1 MPGFASALRGPQ
13 VAVIAEIKRRSPSA
27 GAINPAL
34 DPVALARQ
42 YAAGHAA
49 AISVLTEPEW
59 FGGSLTDLER
69 VVEAVGVPVL
79 RKDFLVAEE
88 QLLEARAAGASA
100 VLLIV
105 RAMVPARLAEL
116 TAFAAELGMDALV
129 EAHGADE
136 VARAADA
143 GARVI
148 GVNSRDLDT
157 LAVELPSALA
167 HIASVP
173 SGCVAVAESGISSA
187 EGVTAAA
194 AAGADAV
201 LVGAALAGTAA
212 PGRLL
217 ATLVGVERR
226 GR

>member
-1 MPGFASALRGPQ
+1 M
-13 VAVIAEIKRRSPSA
+13 AVIAEIKRRSPSA
-27 GAINPAL
+27 GAINPDL

-42 YAAGHAA
+42 YAASHAA

-59 FGGSLTDLER
+59 FGGSLADLER
-69 VVEAVGVPVL
+69 VVESVRVPVL
-79 RKDFLVAEE
+79 RKDFLVAEA

-105 RAMVPARLAEL
+105 RALAQARLAEL

-136 VARAADA
+136 VLRAVDA

-157 LAVELPSALA
+157 LMVELPSALA

-173 SGCVAVAESGISSA
+173 SDCVAIAESGIGSV
-187 EGVTAAA
+187 EGVAAAA

-201 LVGAALAGTAA
+201 LVGAALAGSAA